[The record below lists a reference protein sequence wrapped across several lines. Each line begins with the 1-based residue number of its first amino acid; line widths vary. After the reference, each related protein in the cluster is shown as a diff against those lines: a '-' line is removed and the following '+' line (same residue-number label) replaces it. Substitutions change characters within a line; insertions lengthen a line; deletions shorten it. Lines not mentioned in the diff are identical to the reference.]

1 MLIDNKKNNK
11 LGEVLKE
18 NIDNNCKLSIIS
30 GYFTLYGFSH
40 LKTELEKV
48 EGILS
53 ICINNL
59 YDEKSDKINVAYVLE
74 MTNDK
79 LSLIKQ
85 EFDNITQLK

>member
-11 LGEVLKE
+11 LGVVLKE

-48 EGILS
+48 ES
-53 ICINNL
+53 IRL
-59 YDEKSDKINVAYVLE
+59 L
-74 MTNDK
+74 
-79 LSLIKQ
+79 L
-85 EFDNITQLK
+85 

>member
-1 MLIDNKKNNK
+1 MSIEKINN
-11 LGEVLKE
+11 
-18 NIDNNCKLSIIS
+18 NI
-30 GYFTLYGFSH
+30 
-40 LKTELEKV
+40 TELEKD
-48 EGILS
+48 EGFLS